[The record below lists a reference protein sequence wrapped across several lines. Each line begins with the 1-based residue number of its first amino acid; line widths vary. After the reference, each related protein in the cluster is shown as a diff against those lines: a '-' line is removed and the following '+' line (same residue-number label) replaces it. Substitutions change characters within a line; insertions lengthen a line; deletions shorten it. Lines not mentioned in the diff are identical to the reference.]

1 MKKIYNSP
9 EMDVI
14 ELKQQTLL
22 AGSVTFKVD
31 DTNPIDPS
39 DVEAPTFLDDDFID
53 FKD

>member
-22 AGSVTFKVD
+22 AGSVTFTVD
-31 DTNPIDPS
+31 ESPIDAS
-39 DVEAPTFLDDDFID
+39 TVDAPTFADDDFID

>member
-22 AGSVTFKVD
+22 AGSVTFTVD
-31 DTNPIDPS
+31 DTNPIDANTV
-39 DVEAPTFLDDDFID
+39 DAPTFADDDFID

>member
-22 AGSVTFKVD
+22 AGSVTFMVD
-31 DTNPIDPS
+31 DTNSIDANTV
-39 DVEAPTFLDDDFID
+39 DAPTFVDDDFID

>member
-1 MKKIYNSP
+1 MKKTYISP

-22 AGSVTFKVD
+22 AGSVTFTVD

-39 DVEAPTFLDDDFID
+39 NVDAPTFADDDFID

>member
-22 AGSVTFKVD
+22 AGSVTFMVD
-31 DTNPIDPS
+31 ENPIDAETV
-39 DVEAPTFLDDDFID
+39 DAPTFLDEDFID